1 MKKVLSIMIIIAVL
15 CFGITGCANDVATSK
30 NKNSAVT
37 TLPGKTFTIDQFVAA
52 LKSAG
57 LNVVNKGEYATM
69 FGEDKAYDLVVNGVD
84 IDVSVFKLTTKNKV
98 AINNIKMA
106 QDKGEMKMDLQPGA
120 LPAGQSANVKVIIN
134 GNIVVTSYD
143 KHPDAAKI
151 KEVLKSLK

>member
-37 TLPGKTFTIDQFVAA
+37 TLPGKTFTLDQFISA
-52 LKSAG
+52 LKAAG
-57 LNVVNKGEYATM
+57 LNVVNNGEYAVT
-69 FGEDKAYDLVVNGVD
+69 FGEDKAYDLSINGVD
-84 IDVSVFKLTTKNKV
+84 TDVCVFKLTTKDKV

-106 QDKGEMKMDLQPGA
+106 NDKGEMKMNLQAGA
-120 LPAGQSANVKVIIN
+120 LPAGQSPNVKAIIN
-134 GNIVVTSYD
+134 GNIAVTSYD

-151 KEVLKSLK
+151 KEALKSLK

>member
-1 MKKVLSIMIIIAVL
+1 MKKVLSVMIIIAVL
-15 CFGITGCANDVATSK
+15 CFGITGCANDVATSNQK
-30 NKNSAVT
+30 KSTTV

-52 LKSAG
+52 LKAAG

-106 QDKGEMKMDLQPGA
+106 NDKGEMKEDLQPGA
-120 LPAGQSANVKVIIN
+120 LPAGQSPNVKAKIN
-134 GNIVVTSYD
+134 GNIAITSYD

-151 KEVLKSLK
+151 EDVLKGLK